1 MVGPRQPRGR
11 EHDVP
16 IDDAGLGEIRQMLA
30 MLTRVA
36 KQQACVFEQQ
46 ARTAEQQAR
55 ASEQ

>member
-30 MLTRVA
+30 TLTRV
-36 KQQACVFEQQ
+36 
-46 ARTAEQQAR
+46 AEQQAR
-55 ASEQ
+55 VSEQQASG